1 MVRSRLWLSMWACLA
16 VLGVT
21 TTANAICLDENFV
34 SGYHLPLEKEVPS
47 AVAIVLGKVTRK
59 KDLLEDPADPDGI
72 TATIYTV
79 QVSRVV
85 RGKVTPVIRI
95 RSENDSGRF
104 WMDVGKEYL
113 LFLSKDLQHR
123 LFFVDSCGNSGVASD
138 RESVLRQVEHG
149 VP

>member
-1 MVRSRLWLSMWACLA
+1 MRARLWLSIWTCLA

-21 TTANAICLDENFV
+21 ATANAVCLDENFV
-34 SGYHLPLEKEVPS
+34 SGYHLPLEKEVRS
-47 AVAIVLGKVTRK
+47 AVTNVLGKVTRK
-59 KDLLEDPADPDGI
+59 KDLVEDPAYPDGI

-79 QVSRVV
+79 QVSRMV
-85 RGKVTPVIRI
+85 RGKVTPIIRI

-113 LFLSKDLQHR
+113 MFLSKDVRHG

-138 RESVLRQVEHG
+138 RVTVLRQVELG

>member
-1 MVRSRLWLSMWACLA
+1 MWTCLA

-21 TTANAICLDENFV
+21 ATANAVCLDENFV
-34 SGYHLPLEKEVPS
+34 SGYHLPLEKEVRS

-59 KDLLEDPADPDGI
+59 RDLVENPADPDGI
-72 TATIYTV
+72 TATIYTM
-79 QVSRVV
+79 QVSRAVL
-85 RGKVTPVIRI
+85 GKVTPIIRI

-113 LFLSKDLQHR
+113 LFLSKDVQHG

-138 RESVLRQVEHG
+138 RETVLRQVENG

>member
-1 MVRSRLWLSMWACLA
+1 MVRSRRWLSMWACLA
-16 VLGVT
+16 GLCAT
-21 TTANAICLDENFV
+21 TTASAVCLDENFV
-34 SGYHLPLEKEVPS
+34 SGYHLPLEREVHS

-59 KDLLEDPADPDGI
+59 NDLVEDPAYPDGI

-79 QVSRVV
+79 QVSRMV
-85 RGKVTPVIRI
+85 RGKVAPIIRI

-113 LFLSKDLQHR
+113 LFLSKDVHHGLY
-123 LFFVDSCGNSGVASD
+123 FVDSCGNSGVTSD
-138 RESVLRQVEHG
+138 RVTVLRQVEQG

>member
-1 MVRSRLWLSMWACLA
+1 MRSRLWLNMWACLA

-21 TTANAICLDENFV
+21 TTANAVCLDASFV
-34 SGYHLPLEKEVPS
+34 SGYHLPLEKEVRR

-59 KDLLEDPADPDGI
+59 KDLVEDPAYPDGL

-79 QVSRVV
+79 QVSRFV
-85 RGKVTPVIRI
+85 RGKVTPIIQI

-104 WMDVGKEYL
+104 CMDVGKEYL
-113 LFLSKDLQHR
+113 LFLSKDVQHG
-123 LFFVDSCGNSGVASD
+123 LFFVDSCGSSGVASD

>member
-1 MVRSRLWLSMWACLA
+1 LARSRLWLSMWTCLA

-21 TTANAICLDENFV
+21 ATANAVCLDENFV
-34 SGYHLPLEKEVPS
+34 SGYHLPLEKEVRS

-59 KDLLEDPADPDGI
+59 RDLVENPADPDGI
-72 TATIYTV
+72 TATIYTM
-79 QVSRVV
+79 QVSRAVL
-85 RGKVTPVIRI
+85 GKVTPIIRI

-113 LFLSKDLQHR
+113 LFLSKDVQHG

-138 RESVLRQVEHG
+138 RETVLRQVENG

>member
-1 MVRSRLWLSMWACLA
+1 MARSRLWLSMWTCLA

-21 TTANAICLDENFV
+21 ATANAVCLDENFV
-34 SGYHLPLEKEVPS
+34 SGYHLPLEKEVRS

-59 KDLLEDPADPDGI
+59 RDLVENPADPDGI
-72 TATIYTV
+72 TATIYTM
-79 QVSRVV
+79 QVSRAVL
-85 RGKVTPVIRI
+85 GKVTPIIRI

-113 LFLSKDLQHR
+113 LFLSKDVQHG

-138 RESVLRQVEHG
+138 RETVLRQVENG